1 MKITC
6 ILLLFSRSPAYC
18 STDSTDCPIF
28 CSLKFPPATGAN
40 KGQKKSYRINVTL
53 SDVFVLKGLVNIYKY
68 SMARFYFSWNFKVT
82 YVQKTSA
89 LYINL
94 DICSHLMHLS
104 KKTQISPTFF
114 NTPSRK
120 TPNSFIDPNVLPICC
135 PQEAPLAPMEKMA
148 MKPRS
153 WVRDPSLSSSKLWR
167 VTSGRQA
174 NKATLETTNQKTKKR
189 MRDTLKRTTKLL
201 KINGWK
207 MKFFFLAPRP
217 IFRGELLVSF
227 ESEHFGIVLLR
238 FAGQVFLETQWTKY
252 EEWNSATWMNA
263 DITGNDRRCTKRHQL
278 FDIHWNSSEL
288 RATKIPVLR
297 VNSLADEGVP
307 WRYSMA

>member
-1 MKITC
+1 
-6 ILLLFSRSPAYC
+6 
-18 STDSTDCPIF
+18 
-28 CSLKFPPATGAN
+28 
-40 KGQKKSYRINVTL
+40 
-53 SDVFVLKGLVNIYKY
+53 
-68 SMARFYFSWNFKVT
+68 
-82 YVQKTSA
+82 
-89 LYINL
+89 
-94 DICSHLMHLS
+94 MHLS

-238 FAGQVFLETQWTKY
+238 FAGQVFFG
-252 EEWNSATWMNA
+252 NSMNKIWGMKFCHLNECRYYRKWSKMYKKA
-263 DITGNDRRCTKRHQL
+263 SIVWYSLKFLRTARNKNSCFKSEFTCGRRGSVAL
-278 FDIHWNSSEL
+278 FHGI
-288 RATKIPVLR
+288 
-297 VNSLADEGVP
+297 VP
-307 WRYSMA
+307 ICCWLVPSNFLPSCWPW